1 MNRLIAAVMR
11 WLVVVC
17 YCMLI
22 VTIPAGYVVPPETM
36 KIVGVDKLVHLLV
49 YGFLCFLVCRALVA
63 TLGRKLGPPILFLA
77 FMLTVLYGTFDEVH
91 QAYMPNRLS
100 SVFDL
105 FADGIGALIV
115 VGLWPRI
122 TAKWRFLMQ

>member
-1 MNRLIAAVMR
+1 MNRTVAALMR

-22 VTIPAGYVVPPETM
+22 VTVPAGYIVPPGAM
-36 KIVGVDKLVHLLV
+36 KIFGVDKLIHLV
-49 YGFLCFLVCRALVA
+49 AYGFLCFLICRALVA
-63 TLGRKLGPPILFLA
+63 TLGRKLSPALLFLA

-91 QAYMPNRLS
+91 QAYLPNRTS

-115 VGLWPRI
+115 VWVWPKV